1 MIGVFCRGGGEGVQ
15 DIPMVGFAKR
25 KIKAALLG
33 GHVCYNTQHA
43 FWFIPG
49 GAVINFR
56 SFTESTAEGLA
67 ESSLADSQEIVLVGF
82 IK

>member
-1 MIGVFCRGGGEGVQ
+1 MECFVGGGGEGVQ

-33 GHVCYNTQHA
+33 GHVCYNTQHG

-56 SFTESTAEGLA
+56 SFTESTAEELA

>member
-33 GHVCYNTQHA
+33 GHA

-56 SFTESTAEGLA
+56 SFTESTAEELA
-67 ESSLADSQEIVLVGF
+67 EPSLADSQEIVSVGF